1 MSILT
6 AHPWITTW
14 IVIPFLIFLARVTD
28 VSIGTFRII
37 LVSKG
42 RKAISAFLG
51 FIEVSIWLLTI
62 SQVFQHVTNIACFL
76 AYGFGFAMGN
86 YVGISIEEK
95 IAMGQQ
101 AIRIIT
107 RNTMEVLPMALRDA
121 GYGATVIKANGA
133 KGEVNIIFS
142 IVPRRQVKEVVAL
155 AQEIDPNIF
164 ISLQDVRSV
173 NAGFIPLRAP
183 LFGWRRLTKKK

>member
-1 MSILT
+1 MLIFNN
-6 AHPWITTW
+6 HPWIITW
-14 IVIPFLIFLARVTD
+14 ILIPFLIFLARVTD

-42 RKAISAFLG
+42 KKAISALLG
-51 FIEVSIWLLTI
+51 FIEVSIWLLAI
-62 SQVFQHVTNIACFL
+62 SQVFQQVTNIACFL

-86 YVGISIEEK
+86 YVGITIEEK

-107 RNTMEVLPMALRDA
+107 RNTMEILPMALRDA
-121 GYGATVIKANGA
+121 GYGATVIKAKGA
-133 KGEVNIIFS
+133 KGDVNIIFS
-142 IVPRRQVKEVVAL
+142 VVHRRQVKEVLAL
-155 AQEIDPNIF
+155 AREIDPNIF

-173 NAGFIPLRAP
+173 DAGFLPLRAP
-183 LFGWRRLTKKK
+183 LFGWRRIVKKK